1 MLGTVWLCMVCTFGF
16 YNTDAHVL
24 ETWQNHFLMYVMW
37 EQYDDTEV
45 SATEVQETGQEY
57 DSNYDFDY
65 DVACEDIYET
75 LDIDSLDIALQKND
89 IEKSVKFSD
98 IVRALEQGEMG
109 DVIKKLG
116 EMLWSGIINELEENK
131 TFMIQLISIALL
143 GSIFVNISGSFG
155 SGFVG
160 ENGFYVTYLIMT
172 SLMLSSFSLALDMV
186 CASLE
191 RVLTLI
197 RIVVPV
203 YALAMSYVGHSA
215 TSAGMYEIILVGV
228 WLVQVLIIRF
238 VIPMIKFYVIVS
250 LVNNLNKEDSFSKLC
265 QLIRNLVSW
274 MLKTIIVFIAG
285 LNIIKSLLEPQ
296 IDAIGRTTVN
306 RVISSIP
313 GGGIMSVL
321 TGTFLGAGLVIKN
334 CIGIAGILIIAL
346 IVLVPVVKTFLLMVM
361 VKLTG
366 AIIQPVGEKRYVDG
380 VEALSGGMSLLL
392 QTIGSSVVLFMLTI
406 AIMAYAS
413 NGGG

>member
-1 MLGTVWLCMVCTFGF
+1 MFGAVWLCVVCTLSFC
-16 YNTDAHVL
+16 NMDVSL
-24 ETWQNHFLMYVMW
+24 SDDKQNCVPTYASE
-37 EQYDDTEV
+37 EQYNDLNASEEQGTEQRDNDDYDF
-45 SATEVQETGQEY
+45 EY
-57 DSNYDFDY
+57 DAAY
-65 DVACEDIYET
+65 EDIYEA
-75 LDIDSLDIALQKND
+75 LDIDALDTELRKNGVD
-89 IEKSVKFSD
+89 EPVGFSELVRSV
-98 IVRALEQGEMG
+98 EQGKFG
-109 DVIKKLG
+109 DVVKKMG
-116 EMLWSGIINELEENK
+116 QMLWAGIIDELAENK
-131 TFMIQLISIALL
+131 ALMIQLISITLL

-155 SGFVG
+155 NGFVG

-191 RVLTLI
+191 RVLMLI

-215 TSAGMYEIILVGV
+215 TSAGMYEIILIGV
-228 WLVQVLIIRF
+228 WLVQVLILRF

-285 LNIIKSLLEPQ
+285 LNLIKSLIEPQ
-296 IDAIGRTTVN
+296 IDAIGRNTMN

-334 CIGIAGILIIAL
+334 CIGIAGILFIAL
-346 IVLVPVVKTFLLMVM
+346 FVLIPVIKAFLLMIM
-361 VKLTG
+361 VRLTG
-366 AIIQPVGEKRYVDG
+366 AIIQPVGEQRYVDG

>member
-1 MLGTVWLCMVCTFGF
+1 MFGAVWLCMFCTLSFGNMDMRLSDNAQLSMPVPAAEIQ
-16 YNTDAHVL
+16 YSDQNTS
-24 ETWQNHFLMYVMW
+24 E
-37 EQYDDTEV
+37 E
-45 SATEVQETGQEY
+45 QETEQQDNYNYEY
-57 DSNYDFDY
+57 DAAY
-65 DVACEDIYET
+65 EDIYET
-75 LDIDSLDIALQKND
+75 LDIDSLDTELRKNGID
-89 IEKSVKFSD
+89 EPVGFSEL
-98 IVRALEQGEMG
+98 VRSAAQGKLG
-109 DVIKKLG
+109 DVVKKMG
-116 EMLWSGIINELEENK
+116 QMLWAGIIDELAENK
-131 TFMIQLISIALL
+131 ALMIQLISITLL

-155 SGFVG
+155 NGFVG

-191 RVLTLI
+191 RVLMLI

-215 TSAGMYEIILVGV
+215 TSAGMYEVILVGV
-228 WLVQVLIIRF
+228 WLVQVLILRF

-274 MLKTIIVFIAG
+274 MLKTIIVFVAG
-285 LNIIKSLLEPQ
+285 LNIIKSLIEPQ
-296 IDAIGRTTVN
+296 IDAIGRNTVN

-334 CIGIAGILIIAL
+334 CIGIAGILLIAFFVL
-346 IVLVPVVKTFLLMVM
+346 IPVIKMFLLMLM

-366 AIIQPVGEKRYVDG
+366 AIIQPVGEQRYVDG

>member
-65 DVACEDIYET
+65 DVACEEIYET

-155 SGFVG
+155 NGFVG

-346 IVLVPVVKTFLLMVM
+346 IVLIPVVKTFLLMVM

>member
-65 DVACEDIYET
+65 DVACEEIYET

-109 DVIKKLG
+109 NVIKKLG

-155 SGFVG
+155 NGFVG

-346 IVLVPVVKTFLLMVM
+346 IVLIPVVKTFLLMVM

>member
-346 IVLVPVVKTFLLMVM
+346 IVLIPVVKTFLLMVM

>member
-16 YNTDAHVL
+16 YNIDAHVL
-24 ETWQNHFLMYVMW
+24 ETWQNHFLMNVVW

-155 SGFVG
+155 NGFVG

-191 RVLTLI
+191 RMLTLI